1 MAESKKT
8 AVLIGIVIQNQSF
21 YFVFQRLR
29 AGFAEMGNNFV
40 GCTTNFYFEAGST
53 VRACI
58 RTMLGFFQGV
68 SSYS

>member
-8 AVLIGIVIQNQSF
+8 AVLTGIVIQNQSF

-40 GCTTNFYFEAGST
+40 GCAANFHCEAGRT

-58 RTMLGFFQGV
+58 RTILGVFQGI